1 MARYTK
7 LVSSLSLRNI
17 SKSFG
22 LTSVLHDVSLEI
34 SSGEFFFILGP
45 SGCGKSTL
53 LRIIAGLERADTG
66 SLLMDGSPLDR
77 IAPQERGIGMVFQN
91 YALWPH
97 MTVAQNISFG
107 LEVKRLSKTES
118 SARVAEVLDLVRLE
132 GFEHRYPHELSGG
145 QQQRVALARALA
157 IRPSVVLLDEP
168 LSNLDARLRDEIRQ
182 ELSALHARLG
192 LTMVYVT
199 HDQEDALT
207 LGSRIALL
215 NRGGVAQVGSP
226 RELYGA
232 PSSVFVAQFL
242 GDTNLVPC
250 NLEVGPD
257 GAKIVARLR
266 RAPHAHYTIPPQA
279 SRQVSTGPALL
290 CIRPESVTVCPPG
303 STNTAVAL
311 EAEIHQ
317 LTYRGGWCDLVVAG
331 LEGISL
337 RIRALSASKEVG
349 EPRIGDRIRVG
360 WRAEDAVII
369 PDTPAENT
377 EGYG

>member
-1 MARYTK
+1 MRGARYTH
-7 LVSSLSLRNI
+7 LVSSLSLHTI

-22 LTSVLHDVSLEI
+22 PTSVLKDVSLEI
-34 SSGEFFFILGP
+34 GSGEFFFILGP

-66 SLLMDGSPLDR
+66 SVLMDGRPIDHVP
-77 IAPQERGIGMVFQN
+77 PQDRGIGMVFQN

-97 MTVAQNISFG
+97 MTVAQNIGFG
-107 LEVKRLSKTES
+107 LEVKRISKNES
-118 SARVAEVLDLVRLE
+118 RTRVQEALELVRLE

-215 NRGGVAQVGSP
+215 NRGGLAQVGSP
-226 RELYGA
+226 RELYEN

-242 GDTNLVPC
+242 GDANLIPC
-250 NLEVGPD
+250 TIESAPD
-257 GAKIVARLR
+257 GGHLVTRLR
-266 RAPHAHYTIPPQA
+266 SAPSVHYIVPSHTAKPGGF
-279 SRQVSTGPALL
+279 TGPALL
-290 CIRPESVTVCPPG
+290 CVRPESVTLNPDDSPPFAI
-303 STNTAVAL
+303 TL
-311 EAEIHQ
+311 EAEIQQ
-317 LTYRGGWCDLVVAG
+317 LTYRGGLCDLVVA
-331 LEGISL
+331 EPRAISL

-349 EPRIGDRIRVG
+349 RPRIGDRVRVG
-360 WRAEDAVII
+360 WKADDAVII
-369 PDTPAENT
+369 PESR
-377 EGYG
+377 